1 MNPVSTDESGLSV
14 LDSRME
20 TAIDWM
26 VLLTSGHADD
36 TQKADFEVWLSS
48 DARNAEAW
56 RRIEKLLARP
66 VEQLRQVSNRVP
78 VNTAFVQQITSVQPA
93 VTRRKLLRGSVAL
106 TAMVSA
112 GVLWQASGEQ
122 ADYRTDTGERQRRR
136 LADGSWLDMN
146 ACTSVQDLSDTS
158 SRCLRLL
165 QGQMLIEVAQQPTP
179 FLIKTDNSVVEAN
192 GRVMVWQDSHRSLVA
207 ALSKDI
213 RVVHGRRGE
222 RILHP
227 GEAVWI
233 EKSGLRTHQG
243 SSPFANTAW
252 VDGVLE
258 VSDASLGDVI
268 TLLKPYLPG
277 YVRVSPAAAELRVFG
292 VFQLDQP
299 ALLTTLADVLP
310 IRVARLGS
318 WVANIDLANT

>member
-1 MNPVSTDESGLSV
+1 MSRVAADEAELSL

-36 TQKADFEVWLSS
+36 AQKADFEIWLAS
-48 DARNAEAW
+48 DARNVEAW

-93 VTRRKLLRGSVAL
+93 VTRRKLLRGGVAL

-112 GVLWQASGEQ
+112 GALWQASSDQ
-122 ADYRTDTGERQRRR
+122 TDYRTEVGERQRRR
-136 LADGSWLDMN
+136 LADGSWLDLN
-146 ACTSVQDLSDTS
+146 ACTSLQDLSHS
-158 SRCLRLL
+158 GSRCLRLL
-165 QGQMLIEVAQQPTP
+165 EGQMLIDVAQKATP
-179 FLIKTDNSVVEAN
+179 FLIKTDRSEVEAN
-192 GRVMVWQDSHRSLVA
+192 GRVMVWRDRNRSLIA
-207 ALSKDI
+207 ALTADI
-213 RVVHGRRGE
+213 RVLHGRGSE
-222 RILHP
+222 QLLHP

-233 EKSGLRTHQG
+233 EKSGLRKHQG
-243 SSPFANTAW
+243 SSPFASTAW

-258 VSDASLGDVI
+258 VTDASLGDVI

-299 ALLTTLADVLP
+299 ALLGTLADVLP

-318 WVANIDLANT
+318 WVANVDLANS